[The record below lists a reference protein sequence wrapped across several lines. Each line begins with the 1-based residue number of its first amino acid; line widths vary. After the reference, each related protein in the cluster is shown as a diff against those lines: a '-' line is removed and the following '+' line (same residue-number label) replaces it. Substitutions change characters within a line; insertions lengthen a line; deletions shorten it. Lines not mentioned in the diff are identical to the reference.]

1 MLKCLLVLCA
11 AAMLYAADVPSKTF
25 PFPYTQED
33 LPNGLRLVTIPTDSP
48 NLVSVYIVVQTGSRN
63 EVEPGKTGFAH
74 LFEHMMFRGTDAY
87 PPEKY
92 DEILKRAGAASNA
105 DTSNDRTTFHTT
117 FSKEDLP
124 AILTMEA
131 DRFQH
136 LKYSLDA
143 FKTETGAVLGEYNK
157 NSANPG
163 EKMEEVLQDT
173 AFDRHTYK
181 HTTMGFLEDVKD
193 MPNQYDYSIKFFDR
207 YYRPEY
213 TTIIV
218 TGDVDAKQVRALVD
232 KAFGGWAR
240 GSYHPDIPVEPKQQG
255 PREAHVDW
263 PSPTLPLLTIAYKGP
278 AYTDT
283 QKDTA
288 ALDVFATLVFGPNSE
303 LYQKLVVKEQKLDS
317 FGAYAPS
324 SVDPDLF
331 NISARLK
338 HAEDL
343 PAIRKE
349 ILDTVQRF
357 QNELI
362 AGDKLEAVKKRERY
376 GFTMRLDNSESV
388 AQTVSS
394 YVALRRTPDTI
405 DKLYAQYGALTPEDL
420 REAARKYLIESG
432 RTIVTL
438 TGAAAPTGVAK

>member
-1 MLKCLLVLCA
+1 MIARLLLLLLA
-11 AAMLYAADVPSKTF
+11 AAVIYAADPPQKTF

-74 LFEHMMFRGTDAY
+74 LFEHIMFRGTEKY
-87 PPEKY
+87 PPETY
-92 DEILKRAGAASNA
+92 EEMLKRAGAASNA
-105 DTSNDRTTFHTT
+105 STSGDFTVFHTT

-124 AILTMEA
+124 AILAMEA
-131 DRFQH
+131 DRFQN

-163 EKMEEVLQDT
+163 QKLEEVLQDT

-193 MPNQYDYSIKFFDR
+193 MPNQYDYSLKFFDR

-218 TGDVDAKQVRALVD
+218 AGDADAKQVRALVD
-232 KAFGGWAR
+232 TSFGAWKR
-240 GSYHPDIPVEPKQQG
+240 GSYHADIPTEPKQQG

-278 AYTDT
+278 AYTDA

-288 ALDVFATLVFGPNSE
+288 ALDVFSTLVFGQNSE
-303 LYQKLVVKEQKLDS
+303 LYQKLVVQEQKLDS
-317 FGAYAPS
+317 LGAYAPS
-324 SVDPDLF
+324 EVDPDLF
-331 NISARLK
+331 TIRARLK

-343 PAIRKE
+343 PAIRQE
-349 ILDTVQRF
+349 ILDTVKRF
-357 QNELI
+357 QEELV
-362 AGDKLEAVKKRERY
+362 AADKLDAVKKRERY
-376 GFTMRLDNSESV
+376 GFTLRLDNSESV
-388 AQTVSS
+388 ASTVAE
-394 YVALRRTPDTI
+394 YVALRRSPDTI
-405 DKLYAQYGALTPEDL
+405 DKLYAQYGSLTPEDV
-420 REAARKYLIESG
+420 REMARRYLIENG
-432 RTIVTL
+432 RTIVSL
-438 TGAAAPTGVAK
+438 TGAAK

>member
-1 MLKCLLVLCA
+1 MLLKCLV
-11 AAMLYAADVPSKTF
+11 MLFAVAVVYAADPPQKTF
-25 PFPYTQED
+25 PFPCTQED
-33 LPNGLRLVTIPTDSP
+33 LPNGLRLITIPTDSP
-48 NLVSVYIVVQTGSRN
+48 NLVSIYIVVQTGSRN
-63 EVEPGKTGFAH
+63 EVEAGKTGFAH
-74 LFEHMMFRGTDAY
+74 LFEHMMFRGTEAY

-92 DEILKRAGAASNA
+92 EDVLKRAGAASNA
-105 DTSNDRTTFHTT
+105 DTSSDRTTFHTT

-124 AILTMEA
+124 AILAMEA

-136 LKYSLDA
+136 LKYTQEV

-163 EKMEEVLQDT
+163 QKLEEVLHDT

-193 MPNQYDYSIKFFDR
+193 MPSQYDYSIKFFDR

-213 TTIIV
+213 TTIV
-218 TGDVDAKQVRALVD
+218 VAGDVDAKQVRALAD
-232 KAFGGWAR
+232 KTFGGWAR

-283 QKDTA
+283 QKDLA
-288 ALDVFATLVFGPNSE
+288 ALDAFATLVFGPNSE

-317 FGAYAPS
+317 LNARAPYY
-324 SVDPDLF
+324 VDPDLF
-331 NISARLK
+331 EIQARLK
-338 HAEDL
+338 HAEDM

-349 ILDTVQRF
+349 ILDTVARF
-357 QNELI
+357 QNELVS
-362 AGDKLEAVKKRERY
+362 AEKLDGVKKRERY
-376 GFTMRLDNSESV
+376 GFTIRLDNSESV
-388 AQTVSS
+388 ASTVAE

-420 REAARKYLIESG
+420 REMARKYLIESG

-438 TGAAAPTGVAK
+438 TGAAK

>member
-1 MLKCLLVLCA
+1 MTARLLFVLLA
-11 AAMLYAADVPSKTF
+11 AAVVYAADLPQKTF
-25 PFPYTQED
+25 PFSYTQED

-48 NLVSVYIVVQTGSRN
+48 NLVSIYIVVQTGSRN

-74 LFEHMMFRGTDAY
+74 LFEHMMFRGTEAY

-92 DEILKRAGAASNA
+92 DEVLKRAGAASNA
-105 DTSNDRTTFHTT
+105 STSNDRTEFHTT

-124 AILTMEA
+124 TILSMEA

-136 LKYSLDA
+136 LKYSLEA

-163 EKMEEVLQDT
+163 EKMEEVLHDT

-181 HTTMGFLEDVKD
+181 HTTMGFLDDVKN
-193 MPNQYDYSIKFFDR
+193 MPAQYDYSIQFFGR

-218 TGDVDAKQVRALVD
+218 AGDVDPKQVRPLVD

-263 PSPTLPLLTIAYKGP
+263 PSPTLPMLTIAYKGP

-283 QKDTA
+283 QKDSA
-288 ALDVFATLVFGPNSE
+288 ALDVFATLVFGANSE

-317 FGAYAPS
+317 MNAGAPS

-331 NISARLK
+331 TIRARLK
-338 HAEDL
+338 HAEDM

-349 ILDTVQRF
+349 ILDTVARF
-357 QNELI
+357 QSELI
-362 AGDKLEAVKKRERY
+362 AADKLEAIKKRERY

-388 AQTVSS
+388 ASTVAE
-394 YVALRRTPDTI
+394 YVALKRSPETI
-405 DKLYAQYGALTPEDL
+405 DKLYAQYAALTPEDL
-420 REAARKYLIESG
+420 RDVARKYLIESG

-438 TGAAAPTGVAK
+438 TGASK

>member
-1 MLKCLLVLCA
+1 MFFALAVV
-11 AAMLYAADVPSKTF
+11 YAADPPAKTF

-63 EVEPGKTGFAH
+63 EVEAGKTGFAH

-92 DEILKRAGAASNA
+92 EEILKRAGAASNA

-124 AILTMEA
+124 AILAMEA
-131 DRFQH
+131 DRFEN

-163 EKMEEVLQDT
+163 QKMNEVLRDT

-218 TGDVDAKQVRALVD
+218 AGDVDPKQARALVD
-232 KAFGGWAR
+232 KSFGGWQR

-263 PSPTLPLLTIAYKGP
+263 PSPTLPMLTIAYKGP
-278 AYTDT
+278 AYTDG

-288 ALDVFATLVFGPNSE
+288 ALDAFSTLVFGQNSE
-303 LYQKLVVKEQKLDS
+303 LYQKLVVREQKLDS
-317 FGAYAPS
+317 LSASAPS

-331 NISARLK
+331 TIRARLK

-349 ILDTVQRF
+349 ILDTVKRF
-357 QNELI
+357 QDELI
-362 AGDKLEAVKKRERY
+362 AADKLEAVKKRERY

-388 AQTVSS
+388 ASTAAE
-394 YVALRRTPDTI
+394 YVALKRSPDTI
-405 DKLYAQYGALTPEDL
+405 DKLYAQYGSLTPDDL
-420 REAARKYLIESG
+420 RESARKYLIESG

-438 TGAAAPTGVAK
+438 TGAAGAAK

>member
-1 MLKCLLVLCA
+1 MNARLLLLLCSAVLVF
-11 AAMLYAADVPSKTF
+11 AADVPQKTF

-48 NLVSVYIVVQTGSRN
+48 NLVSVFIVIQAGSRN
-63 EVEPGKTGFAH
+63 EVEAGKTGFAH
-74 LFEHMMFRGTDAY
+74 LFEHMMFRGTDKY

-92 DEILKRAGAASNA
+92 NEILKRAGAASNA
-105 DTSNDRTTFHTT
+105 NTSSDRTVFHTT

-124 AILTMEA
+124 AILAMEA
-131 DRFQH
+131 DRFEN
-136 LKYSLDA
+136 LKYPLEA

-163 EKMEEVLQDT
+163 QKLEEVLADT

-181 HTTMGFLEDVKD
+181 HTTMGFLKDVQD
-193 MPNQYDYSIKFFDR
+193 MPSQYDYSIKFFDR

-213 TTIIV
+213 ATIIV
-218 TGDVDAKQVRALVD
+218 TGDVDAKTARAQVE
-232 KAFGGWAR
+232 KAFGGWQK
-240 GSYHPDIPVEPKQQG
+240 GSYHADVPVEPKQQG

-283 QKDTA
+283 AKDTA
-288 ALDVFATLVFGPNSE
+288 ALDTFSTLVFGPNSE

-317 FGAYAPS
+317 LSAEAPG

-331 NISARLK
+331 AIRARLK

-343 PAIRKE
+343 PAIRAE
-349 ILDTVQRF
+349 ILATVKRF
-357 QNELI
+357 QDELI
-362 AGDKLEAVKKRERY
+362 PAEKLEAVKKRERY
-376 GFTMRLDNSESV
+376 SFTMRLDNSESV
-388 AQTVSS
+388 AQTVGE

-405 DKLYAQYGALTPEDL
+405 DKLFAQTAQLTPEDL
-420 REAARKYLIESG
+420 REMARKYLIESG

-438 TGAAAPTGVAK
+438 TGAEK